1 MAMEN
6 LKEIREGIQD
16 LKEKLSQEK
25 KGIEKIDFLIGKKVD
40 REPNLWEFSESELE
54 QEIWNRFLSLEGKS
68 NCLPQGEIRSDRKG
82 IGWMIVLLKKVMRKL
97 THPYSSMLLERQNLL
112 NRELL
117 SLYFVHLLSL
127 QKIKKRINAVED
139 LIRQVKKDQKDL
151 FDELEFFRWKIEKEK
166 SLRR

>member
-1 MAMEN
+1 MEN